1 MASTAEIKA
10 QLQAAIEQ
18 ANEAS
23 GAIGASMSQL
33 ETAVASGMEA
43 TQETSSALP
52 GEAIGQYQQA
62 RERLEEVLGLIQA
75 ANGTFEQYMNTI

>member
-10 QLQAAIEQ
+10 QIQAAIEQ

-23 GAIGASMSQL
+23 GAIGSSMTQL

-43 TQETSSALP
+43 TQETSSSLP
-52 GEAIGQYQQA
+52 PEAIGQWQQA